1 MNDRLVIIPTY
12 NEKENIEPMINKI
25 EEALNKKF
33 SSYEIIYVN
42 DGSTDG
48 SEELL
53 NEIAKKNKSARY
65 FFKYMGIYVF
75 SCAVGTNKLSLYF
88 IDQIKSVKI
97 AQIFTNL
104 DIQR

>member
-1 MNDRLVIIPTY
+1 MKM
-12 NEKENIEPMINKI
+12 EAEAGIEPASADLQSDAWPLCYPAI
-25 EEALNKKF
+25 
-33 SSYEIIYVN
+33 SYRCAI
-42 DGSTDG
+42 
-48 SEELL
+48 
-53 NEIAKKNKSARY
+53 IAKKNKSARY

-88 IDQIKSVKI
+88 IDQIKSVKL

>member
-1 MNDRLVIIPTY
+1 MTEISVIIPVY

-53 NEIAKKNKSARY
+53 NEIAKKNK
-65 FFKYMGIYVF
+65 
-75 SCAVGTNKLSLYF
+75 
-88 IDQIKSVKI
+88 KI
-97 AQIFTNL
+97 CK
-104 DIQR
+104 